1 MRSRKRQMAKPNE
14 KGCDAMYGKD
24 YVRYKD
30 LRDALNEYSS
40 DEVLMVNEKT
50 GEVKPLD
57 NYVVGEFDPVEKPQH
72 YNSGSVE
79 AITAIE
85 ASMAPEAYAGYLKGN
100 IMKYLWRYEKK
111 AKPIEDLKKARWY
124 LDRLISALEK
134 D

>member
-1 MRSRKRQMAKPNE
+1 VSKPGE
-14 KGCDAMYGKD
+14 KGCDAMSGEAYQ
-24 YVRYKD
+24 RYKD
-30 LRDALNEYSS
+30 IRDALNEEVSS
-40 DEVLMVNEKT
+40 
-50 GEVKPLD
+50 G
-57 NYVVGEFDPVEKPQH
+57 GDPVNSPSH
-72 YNSGSVE
+72 YNSGGIE
-79 AITAIE
+79 AITALE